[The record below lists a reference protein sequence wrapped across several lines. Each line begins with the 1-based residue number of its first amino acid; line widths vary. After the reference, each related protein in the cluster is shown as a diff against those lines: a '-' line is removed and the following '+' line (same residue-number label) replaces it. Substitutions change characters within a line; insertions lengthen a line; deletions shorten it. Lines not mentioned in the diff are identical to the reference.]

1 MKADGAAIVLNNLHF
16 SYGHMPVLREI
27 NLDIRHGEMFA
38 VLGPNGSGKTTL
50 LRVISGFLKPSM
62 GDVVIESR
70 SIRAYSRKNLARILG
85 VLPQE
90 QNVLPT
96 WRVREFVSLGR
107 IPYKSRLEF
116 AFRDE
121 DVQAVD
127 RALEMMQI
135 EDIQH
140 RRISSLSEGQK
151 QRVMIAMLLAQEVK
165 IMLLDEPTAHL
176 DMKYKNL
183 VFDAL
188 YDIRKSLDITVVAC
202 LHDPI
207 IAALY
212 FDRVALLKDGKV
224 YALGSPDDTLNPSIL
239 SGVYDTRIKVVQDE
253 EIGVP
258 LAYAVPISR
267 SARDNVNEEAWKG

>member
-1 MKADGAAIVLNNLHF
+1 MRTDGAAIVLNNLHF
-16 SYGHMPVLREI
+16 SYGHVPVLRGV
-27 NLDIRHGEMFA
+27 NLDVKYGEMFA

-62 GDVVIESR
+62 GDVIIESR
-70 SIRAYSRKNLARILG
+70 SIRAYSRKNLARVLG
-85 VLPQE
+85 MLPQE

-107 IPYKSRLEF
+107 IPYKSRLELGF
-116 AFRDE
+116 KDE

-127 RALEMMQI
+127 RALEMMQL
-135 EDIQH
+135 EGIQH

-151 QRVMIAMLLAQEVK
+151 QRVMIAMLLAQKVK

-188 YDIRKSLDITVVAC
+188 CDIRKSLDITIVAC

-224 YALGSPDDTLNPSIL
+224 YALGSPDDTLNTSTL
-239 SGVYDTRIKVVQDE
+239 SGLYDTRIKVVQDE

-267 SARDNVNEEAWKG
+267 SAQDNLNEGA